1 LVELEPS
8 PEGFS
13 PDDPWG
19 ADGLVAVGAA
29 VSAPC
34 FCALSS
40 LAAGEVER
48 VPIGAL
54 FASSAGTVAV
64 LPPAVGEAGGPE
76 RGAFGESSVLP
87 GVGCGA
93 ALLPMPVGLEVVLPE
108 GGAAVCARAA
118 AAMQRDATKMKGVLM
133 KSSSFESGAFKG
145 ADRRTQ
151 EQLRG
156 GGLPGA
162 RTAQK
167 AHGGA
172 GRGAL
177 LLRLDFG

>member
-1 LVELEPS
+1 
-8 PEGFS
+8 
-13 PDDPWG
+13 
-19 ADGLVAVGAA
+19 
-29 VSAPC
+29 
-34 FCALSS
+34 LSS

-48 VPIGAL
+48 VQIGAL
-54 FASSAGTVAV
+54 FASSAGTAAV
-64 LPPAVGEAGGPE
+64 LPPVLGEAGAPE
-76 RGAFGESSVLP
+76 RGGLGESSVLP

-118 AAMQRDATKMKGVLM
+118 AAMQRDASRMKGGVRM
-133 KSSSFESGAFKG
+133 KSSSFESGVLKG

-177 LLRLDFG
+177 LLRLEIG